1 MREQTMK
8 TVSGRRGF
16 VLTALGFALFSGC
29 RAGVHVIPQQAPPVA
44 AATVARTGYSIQAG
58 AFSVLDNAQTLT
70 RTLNTLGLDAY
81 YFPHESGLYK
91 VRIGDF
97 PSRETAVQEAKRLF
111 ERALIKDYFIVG
123 AGECPVSNRSLF
135 GEDKFRQKLV
145 STAER
150 FMGAE
155 YSWGGTSSDDGFD
168 CSGLARAIYQLNG
181 LSLPRSAAEQFR
193 AGTEVSRD
201 QLLKG
206 DLVFF
211 TASPNRTIS
220 HVGIYVGEASF
231 IHASGKDRKIRKD
244 SLEGDYF
251 KEHFSG
257 ARTYLK

>member
-1 MREQTMK
+1 
-8 TVSGRRGF
+8 
-16 VLTALGFALFSGC
+16 
-29 RAGVHVIPQQAPPVA
+29 
-44 AATVARTGYSIQAG
+44 
-58 AFSVLDNAQTLT
+58 
-70 RTLNTLGLDAY
+70 
-81 YFPHESGLYK
+81 
-91 VRIGDF
+91 
-97 PSRETAVQEAKRLF
+97 
-111 ERALIKDYFIVG
+111 
-123 AGECPVSNRSLF
+123 
-135 GEDKFRQKLV
+135 V

-231 IHASGKDRKIRKD
+231 IHAPGKDRKIRKD